1 MNTVRGIF
9 APIATAFDASGEVNY
24 DVFAENVRS
33 FGATKLA
40 GLVVLGSN
48 GEFTLLSHDEKVKLV
63 ETARKHLPSDKKIDQ
78 Q

>member
-24 DVFAENVRS
+24 DVFAENVRA

-48 GEFTLLSHDEKVKLV
+48 GEFTLLAYD
-63 ETARKHLPSDKKIDQ
+63 
-78 Q
+78 